1 MSQINVLVNAARA
14 VAQSTGS
21 AVGVSAANANLIAV
35 AGTLSGMQLSGFEAL
50 DPRMFVTAP
59 LPEEGLDSGA
69 QGQDGRSVASA
80 GATQLQSI
88 QSSSFAGILNAD
100 STIDF
105 QDFFFAAS
113 APQGLVPATAEFSEP
128 VVSKGEFD
136 SANNN
141 GNEQASS
148 IVEELS
154 QIRPSEEGLQ
164 VDEAVTSQAEVAGS
178 AEIGGGIQ
186 EVRGGVSQAANQAAA
201 GINYATSS
209 LDSLGQSV
217 EGSGSMLGSS
227 LLLEPT
233 GFIYLSFG
241 GGDVVQGSPYADTLF
256 GSRAGD
262 DILVG
267 GTGNDTYVVYSASTQ
282 IQEAPL
288 GGLQDTA
295 YIGVDNYTA
304 VDGVE
309 QIRALNTEAYATK
322 AQTVDLDRDG
332 LEAGWRINGNGAD
345 QTLVGLYGAD
355 LLNGGGGADLLIGG
369 MGDDVYFY
377 SGAESILENA
387 DAGRDVVQTSANL
400 TLASNIEIGI
410 ALPNSSD
417 VRITGNAL
425 DNVLI
430 GNAQANNLSGAAG
443 NDTLVSQGGSDLL
456 TGGSGADTFVLNG
469 QDSFL
474 GEITDFES
482 GLDHIALA
490 VSNPT
495 VTLSMA
501 PEDGF
506 TGVAGQ
512 LWAIDGAVMIDW
524 NGNAQFDSILLLN
537 QTPLLSDFMLID
549 QNQNAYF

>member
-35 AGTLSGMQLSGFEAL
+35 AGTLSGMQLSGFEAI
-50 DPRMFVTAP
+50 DPRMFVAPP
-59 LPEEGLDSGA
+59 LPEEGLDSPIQNQDGLLTASASSAQA
-69 QGQDGRSVASA
+69 QGV
-80 GATQLQSI
+80 QST
-88 QSSSFAGILNAD
+88 SFAGILNAD
-100 STIDF
+100 ATIDF

-113 APQGLVPATAEFSEP
+113 APQGLGPVATEFSEP
-128 VVSKGEFD
+128 VVSRGEFD
-136 SANNN
+136 PASNN
-141 GNEQASS
+141 GNEQAGG

-154 QIRPSEEGLQ
+154 QIRPLDAGLE
-164 VDEAVTSQAEVAGS
+164 VNQAGVAGS
-178 AEIGGGIQ
+178 AEIGSGIQ
-186 EVRGGVSQAANQAAA
+186 DVRGGISQAANKAAA
-201 GINYATSS
+201 GINHATSS
-209 LDSLGQSV
+209 SDSSAQS
-217 EGSGSMLGSS
+217 GDNSGSMLESS
-227 LLLEPT
+227 LLLEPA

-241 GGDVVQGSPYADTLF
+241 AGDVVQGSPYADTLF
-256 GSRAGD
+256 GSRAGND
-262 DILVG
+262 TLIG
-267 GTGNDTYVVYSASTQ
+267 GTGNDAYVVYSASTQ
-282 IQEAPL
+282 IQETL
-288 GGLQDTA
+288 FGGSQDTA
-295 YIGVDNYTA
+295 YIGVDNYAA
-304 VDGVE
+304 VDGIE
-309 QIRALNTEAYATK
+309 QIRVLDTEAYATK
-322 AQTVDLDRDG
+322 AQTVDLERDG

-355 LLNGGGGADLLIGG
+355 VLNGGGGADLLIGG

-377 SGAESILENA
+377 SGTESIIENA
-387 DAGRDVVQTSANL
+387 NEGRDIVQTSADL

-443 NDTLVSQGGSDLL
+443 NDTLVSQGGADIL

-537 QTPLLSDFMLID
+537 QTPLLSDFILID
-549 QNQNAYF
+549 QNQNVYF

>member
-1 MSQINVLVNAARA
+1 
-14 VAQSTGS
+14 
-21 AVGVSAANANLIAV
+21 
-35 AGTLSGMQLSGFEAL
+35 
-50 DPRMFVTAP
+50 
-59 LPEEGLDSGA
+59 
-69 QGQDGRSVASA
+69 
-80 GATQLQSI
+80 
-88 QSSSFAGILNAD
+88 
-100 STIDF
+100 
-105 QDFFFAAS
+105 
-113 APQGLVPATAEFSEP
+113 
-128 VVSKGEFD
+128 
-136 SANNN
+136 
-141 GNEQASS
+141 
-148 IVEELS
+148 
-154 QIRPSEEGLQ
+154 
-164 VDEAVTSQAEVAGS
+164 
-178 AEIGGGIQ
+178 
-186 EVRGGVSQAANQAAA
+186 
-201 GINYATSS
+201 
-209 LDSLGQSV
+209 
-217 EGSGSMLGSS
+217 MLESS
-227 LLLEPT
+227 LLLEPA

-241 GGDVVQGSPYADTLF
+241 AGDVVQGSPYADTLF
-256 GSRAGD
+256 GSRAGND
-262 DILVG
+262 TLIG
-267 GTGNDTYVVYSASTQ
+267 GTGNDAYVVYSASTQ
-282 IQEAPL
+282 IQETL
-288 GGLQDTA
+288 FGGSQDTA
-295 YIGVDNYTA
+295 YVGVDNYTA
-304 VDGVE
+304 VDGIE
-309 QIRALNTEAYATK
+309 QIRVLDTEAYATK
-322 AQTVDLDRDG
+322 AQTVDLERDG

-355 LLNGGGGADLLIGG
+355 VLNGGGGADLLIGG

-377 SGAESILENA
+377 SGTESIIENA
-387 DAGRDVVQTSANL
+387 NEGRDIVQTSADL

-443 NDTLVSQGGSDLL
+443 NETLVSQGGADIL

-537 QTPLLSDFMLID
+537 QTPLLSDFILID
-549 QNQNAYF
+549 QNQNVYF